1 MEASRHA
8 RLEASFFNGM
18 RERTGELRA
27 RRGNDHCRAHGG
39 LFAVFS
45 YAIMLGHA
53 RRDRDRRAFSKGYC
67 FTPGIR
73 STDFAG
79 TICSLL
85 GGQPA

>member
-27 RRGNDHCRAHGG
+27 RRGNDHRRAHGG
-39 LFAVFS
+39 LFAAFS

-53 RRDRDRRAFSKGYC
+53 RRDRDQWSFSKGYG
-67 FTPGIR
+67 FVP
-73 STDFAG
+73 
-79 TICSLL
+79 
-85 GGQPA
+85 